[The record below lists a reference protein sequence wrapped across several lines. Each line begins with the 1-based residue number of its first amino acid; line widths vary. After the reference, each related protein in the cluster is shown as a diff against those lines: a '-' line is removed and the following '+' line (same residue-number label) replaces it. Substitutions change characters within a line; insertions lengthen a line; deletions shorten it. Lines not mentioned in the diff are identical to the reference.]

1 MPEGQDMSS
10 KRKSDGIIGRFYVI
24 FGLRDAENEL
34 QRAKRE
40 EVLFELMENTISK
53 KSLYL
58 NKSLSADTLAREL
71 GTNRLYLNRM
81 LHNRGLRFTSY
92 INTFRLQKAIQILS
106 MPENKDMS
114 IDEVALRSGFTSDR
128 TMNYYVLKMMGVTA
142 VVLKRRFDN
151 MQPEH

>member
-1 MPEGQDMSS
+1 MWS
-10 KRKSDGIIGRFYVI
+10 KRRIDAVIDRFYD
-24 FGLRDAENEL
+24 FLGLRDAEIEYKRAMKDEEL
-34 QRAKRE
+34 
-40 EVLFELMENTISK
+40 FDLMERTISSK
-53 KSLYL
+53 GLYMD
-58 NKSLSADTLAREL
+58 KSLSADTLAREL

-92 INTFRLQKAIQILS
+92 INTFRLQKAIQLLS
-106 MPENKDMS
+106 LPENAGIT